1 MSTEFV
7 WYNPYMNEI
16 KERNLAVGARLKALR
31 EARGWTYA
39 FVAKAIRVSE
49 STVKHNESGRRGV
62 TPDSAPLYAKLYGV
76 SASYIQYG
84 EDDGGAYLADQDVAA
99 CVPVYGEA
107 AGGVWLEGDDRPI
120 DESYVHSVAPVAGF
134 PISAQYAR
142 KVVGNSVSRHIRDGE
157 YAIFVRFNRH
167 PGGARVGDVV
177 DVQRVRAGLREHT
190 VKVYKGRH
198 LLETDSLEL
207 SVQEAL
213 PLSDGE
219 SDTEV
224 SIVGI
229 AVGVFRPLR
238 TR

>member
-1 MSTEFV
+1 
-7 WYNPYMNEI
+7 MNEI
-16 KERNLAVGARLKALR
+16 KEENAEVGARLMTLR
-31 EARGWTYA
+31 KDREWTIP
-39 FVAKAIRVSE
+39 FVAKAIGISE

-62 TPDSAPLYAKLYGV
+62 TRDNAPLYAKLYGV
-76 SASYIQYG
+76 SASFIQYG
-84 EDDGGAYLADQDVAA
+84 EDDGGAYSADQDVAA

-107 AGGVWLEGDDRPI
+107 AGGVWLEGEDRPI
-120 DESYVHSVAPVAGF
+120 DDAYVHSVAPVAGH

-167 PGGARVGDVV
+167 PGGVRVGDIV
-177 DVQRVRAGLREHT
+177 DVQRIRAGLREHT
-190 VKVYKGRH
+190 VKVYKGRR

-207 SVQEAL
+207 SVQEPL

-238 TR
+238 AR